1 MGGHKGTTWVGCV
14 TALGLMPHA
23 GHVMMPVLE
32 THSGFPWVHDTTGS
46 GGYTA
51 TPGLEG
57 WACGGDKAV
66 GVAHLRGGV
75 ELAWGPG
82 GSSS

>member
-1 MGGHKGTTWVGCV
+1 MGGHTGTTWVGCV
-14 TALGLMPHA
+14 TAPGLMPHV
-23 GHVMMPVLE
+23 GHVMMSVLE
-32 THSGFPWVHDTTGS
+32 THSGFPWVHDTTG
-46 GGYTA
+46 GYIA

-66 GVAHLRGGV
+66 GVAHIRGGG